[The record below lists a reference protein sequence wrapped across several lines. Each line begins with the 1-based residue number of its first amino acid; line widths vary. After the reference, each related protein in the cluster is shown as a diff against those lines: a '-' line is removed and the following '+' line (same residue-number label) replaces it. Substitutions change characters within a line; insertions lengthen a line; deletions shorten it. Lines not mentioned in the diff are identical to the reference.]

1 MTLDQKHT
9 FQDSV
14 FVVFGASGGIGSDLV
29 HRLRR
34 RGSRVVCAGRN
45 QARLNALAEESGA
58 EACILDATQTSQVE
72 GCISQVVDKYSRIDG
87 IANCVGSLLLKP
99 AHLTTDA
106 EWSTTLATNL
116 NSAFAVVRA
125 GAKYMKNGGSVV
137 LVSSAAARIGLA
149 NHEAIAAAKAG
160 IIGLALSAA
169 ASYAAKGIRFNCV
182 APGLV
187 QTPLTERI
195 TSNEL
200 ALKGSVAMHALG
212 RIGDPSDV
220 ASAIEWLLD
229 PQNTWVTGQVLAVDG
244 GLSSIRPRSNH

>member
-1 MTLDQKHT
+1 MTLDQRHT

-14 FVVFGASGGIGSDLV
+14 CVVFGASGGIGSNLV

-58 EACILDATQTSQVE
+58 EAFILDATQTSQVE
-72 GCISQVVDKYSRIDG
+72 GCISHVVEKYGRIDG

-106 EWSTTLATNL
+106 DWSTTLATNL

>member
-1 MTLDQKHT
+1 MTLDQRHT

-14 FVVFGASGGIGSDLV
+14 CVVFGASGGIGSDLV

-45 QARLNALAEESGA
+45 QVRLNALAEESGA
-58 EACILDATQTSQVE
+58 EAFILDATQTSQVE
-72 GCISQVVDKYSRIDG
+72 GCISHVVEKYGRIDG

-106 EWSTTLATNL
+106 DWSTTLATNL

-244 GLSSIRPRSNH
+244 GLSSIRPRSSH